1 MVNCKCSLTW
11 SVVNAPSDCL
21 FVFPLDSYLLP
32 TQPVFAMLNGLVSKW
47 SVMTCLVSSQ
57 HMQNFQPM
65 NYVS

>member
-1 MVNCKCSLTW
+1 MCNCELTW
-11 SVVNAPSDCL
+11 SIVNASSVWL
-21 FVFPLDSYLLP
+21 GFFPLDSYLLP
-32 TQPVFAMLNGLVSKW
+32 TQPDFTVLSGLVSKW